1 MYIINENFEDGEVY
15 TSLIDGTEFEVKE
28 IKEKDKKKYVEFYCL
43 KDKKIYEVDY
53 KTAMRLLLEKKV
65 EM

>member
-1 MYIINENFEDGEVY
+1 MYIINENFEAGEVY

-43 KDKKIYEVDY
+43 KDNKMYEVDY